1 MKHSEFISVLS
12 SLKAV
17 ENSVRILTLEGSK
30 YIEGEIAYTTTY
42 TLLSNA
48 IPLQYFLK
56 DFYNGGMSFD
66 QMIIS
71 ILAHIQKISDMLG
84 EIYFNPWFEEQ
95 FVNDLIYKI
104 GDTEGILKK
113 LLWKW
118 EKEKEI
124 SRHQSS
130 DPDIPF

>member
-30 YIEGEIAYTTTY
+30 YFEGEISHTTTY

-71 ILAHIQKISDMLG
+71 ILAHIQKISDMLE
-84 EIYFNPWFEEQ
+84 EICFNLWFEEQ
-95 FVNDLIYKI
+95 FVNDLVYKI
-104 GDTEGILKK
+104 GETKGVLKK
-113 LLWKW
+113 QLENW
-118 EKEKEI
+118 EYEKKI
-124 SRHQSS
+124 SKN
-130 DPDIPF
+130 PDIPF